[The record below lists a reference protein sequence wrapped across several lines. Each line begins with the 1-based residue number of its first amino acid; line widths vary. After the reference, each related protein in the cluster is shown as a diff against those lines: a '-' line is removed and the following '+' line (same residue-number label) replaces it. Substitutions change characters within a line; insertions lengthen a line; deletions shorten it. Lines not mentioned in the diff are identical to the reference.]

1 MTIRSSQVSRVTV
14 ITIDGP
20 VGVGKSTVAR
30 HVAAELGYFHIDTG
44 AMYRT
49 VTLAAMERHVNLAD
63 EVALTKL
70 AQSLKIELKC
80 ADGQLRVYCNGRNVT
95 VAIRQP
101 EVSKNTSPVADVIGV
116 RQCMVEQQR
125 QLGLAQ
131 PSVCEGRDIGTVVF
145 PDARW
150 KFYLDASLDER
161 TKRHAQQLRELGSQ
175 VELEE
180 LKQAIRSRDQRD
192 RNRPYGPLRVAR
204 DAIIIETSGI
214 GQDEVTRI
222 IRAFIGDTSRRGNS

>member
-1 MTIRSSQVSRVTV
+1 VSRVTV

-49 VTLAAMERHVNLAD
+49 VTLAAMERHVNLSD
-63 EVALTKL
+63 EVALTQL
-70 AQSLKIELKC
+70 AQSLKIELKY
-80 ADGQLRVYCNGRNVT
+80 ADGQLRVYSNGSDVT

-101 EVSKNTSPVADVIGV
+101 DVSKNTSPVADVIGV
-116 RQCMVEQQR
+116 RQCMVKQQR

-131 PSVCEGRDIGTVVF
+131 PSVCEGRDMGTVVF

-161 TKRHAQQLRELGSQ
+161 TKRHAQQLRELGSH

-180 LKQAIRSRDQRD
+180 LKQAIRARDQRD

-204 DAIIIETSGI
+204 DAVIIETSGI
-214 GQDEVTRI
+214 GQDEVTQI
-222 IRAFIGDTSRRGNS
+222 IRAFVGDASRRGNS

>member
-1 MTIRSSQVSRVTV
+1 MTVRSSQVSRVTV

-49 VTLAAMERHVNLAD
+49 VTLAAMERHVNLSD
-63 EVALTKL
+63 EVALTQL
-70 AQSLKIELKC
+70 AQSLKIELKY
-80 ADGQLRVYCNGRNVT
+80 ADGQLRVYSNGSDVT

-101 EVSKNTSPVADVIGV
+101 DVSKNTSPVADVIGV
-116 RQCMVEQQR
+116 RQCMVKQQR

-131 PSVCEGRDIGTVVF
+131 PSVCEGRDMGTVVF

-161 TKRHAQQLRELGSQ
+161 TKRHAQQLRELGSH

-180 LKQAIRSRDQRD
+180 LKQAIRARDQRD

-204 DAIIIETSGI
+204 DAVIIETSGI
-214 GQDEVTRI
+214 GQDEVTQI
-222 IRAFIGDTSRRGNS
+222 IRAFVGDASRRGNS